1 MRSATLLAA
10 VLATTL
16 TATPAMTVEQK
27 FIPPAASEAE
37 LVTSMAAAA
46 KALAAALP
54 PEEMKVATFTYG
66 GKEHKFWHYIPTALL
81 NDNSLGN
88 NYKPYGR
95 FGVPVEKMSPD
106 ALEKLHRLL
115 RTSLSID
122 GYQRFMTIIQ
132 TEGAPQPKL
141 GISGLNRSPT
151 STPAG
156 GVDWYFFSLFGA
168 IGEGDWG
175 WRFEGH
181 HFSMSMEV
189 SGGHVRF
196 SPVMVGYNP
205 WPQLPIANIQVQKLF
220 ASLSKAQQAEATI
233 VAKSPDD
240 GIPKDIDRNPSV
252 AKPLG
257 AALGK
262 LDSDQ
267 QYAFN
272 VLVDEFIGTFPDAA
286 VAGLRTKIQAQ
297 AAETRIAWYGTTD
310 PATPYFVRIQGPTF
324 LIQMRHNGIEASGC
338 VHGHLSYH
346 GLDASTGTW
355 ALPK

>member
-1 MRSATLLAA
+1 
-10 VLATTL
+10 
-16 TATPAMTVEQK
+16 
-27 FIPPAASEAE
+27 
-37 LVTSMAAAA
+37 
-46 KALAAALP
+46 
-54 PEEMKVATFTYG
+54 
-66 GKEHKFWHYIPTALL
+66 
-81 NDNSLGN
+81 
-88 NYKPYGR
+88 
-95 FGVPVEKMSPD
+95 
-106 ALEKLHRLL
+106 
-115 RTSLSID
+115 
-122 GYQRFMTIIQ
+122 MTIIQ

-205 WPQLPIANIQVQKLF
+205 WPQLPIATIQVVKLF
-220 ASLSKAQQAEATI
+220 SALSKEQQAEATI

-240 GIPKDIDRNPSV
+240 GIPKDIDRSPSV
-252 AKPLG
+252 SKPVG
-257 AALGK
+257 ALLGK
-262 LDSDQ
+262 LDSES

-286 VAGLRTKIQAQ
+286 VSDLRKKIQSQ
-297 AAETRIAWYGTTD
+297 TAETRIAWYGTTD
-310 PATPYFVRIQGPTF
+310 PAKPYFVRIQSPTF
-324 LIQMRHNGIEASGC
+324 LIQMRHNGIEATGC

-355 ALPK
+355 ALPR

>member
-1 MRSATLLAA
+1 MRSVALLAA
-10 VLATTL
+10 VLATAL
-16 TATPAMTVEQK
+16 TATPTMTAEQK
-27 FIPPAASEAE
+27 FIPPAATEAE
-37 LVTSMAAAA
+37 LVTNMTAAA

-54 PEEMKVATFTYG
+54 PEELKVATFTYG

-81 NDNSLGN
+81 NDQVLGN

-115 RTSLSID
+115 RTALSID
-122 GYQRFMTIIQ
+122 GYQRFMTIVQ

-141 GISGLNRSPT
+141 GINGLNRSPT
-151 STPAG
+151 STPGG

-168 IGEGDWG
+168 IGEGTWG

-181 HFSMSMEV
+181 HFSLSMEV
-189 SGGHVRF
+189 ADGHVRF

-205 WPQLPIANIQVQKLF
+205 WPQLPIANIQAVKLF
-220 ASLSKAQQAEATI
+220 AGLSKAQQAEATI

-240 GIPKDIDRNPSV
+240 GIPKDIDRSPKIAAPV
-252 AKPLG
+252 G
-257 AALGK
+257 ALLGK
-262 LDSDQ
+262 LDGDM

-286 VAGLRTKIQAQ
+286 VGELRRKIQAQ
-297 AAETRIAWYGTTD
+297 TAETRIAWYGTTD

-324 LIQMRHNGIEASGC
+324 LIQMRHNGIEATGC

-355 ALPK
+355 ALPQ